1 MEISRIVKEAFEE
14 LEAELAHMLE
24 GLSPEDLDWKP
35 DQDANSI
42 SFLMWH
48 IGRAEDIYVSD
59 YALRQAQVF
68 ERGGWADRWGIAVD
82 DTGFG
87 YGRED
92 LDAYPN
98 PPLDEIAEYRKQ
110 VRDES
115 LAYLQTLSENDFDIV
130 PPSDHPRRRDYTI
143 GRVWSHLI
151 CEIAQ
156 HVGQISYI
164 RGLRKGLNQR
174 GSVGDWKWINRDE

>member
-1 MEISRIVKEAFEE
+1 MHISRIVEEAFQE

-24 GLSPEDLDWKP
+24 GLSPEDLDWRP

-48 IGRAEDIYVSD
+48 IGRAEDIFVSD

-68 ERGGWADRWGIAVD
+68 ERKGWSDRWGIAVD

-87 YGRED
+87 YGREEIN
-92 LDAYPN
+92 AYPS
-98 PPLDEIAEYRKQ
+98 PPLAEIAEYRKQ
-110 VRDES
+110 VRGES
-115 LAYLQTLSENDFDIV
+115 LAYLKTLSESDFDFV
-130 PPSDHPRRRDYTI
+130 PPSDHPRRRDYTL

-164 RGLRKGLNQR
+164 RGLQKGLNQR